1 MSFLFSPTLVSKNP
15 LKFLG
20 MTEQIRHSLYQFF
33 AWIQPAELWLFKH
46 INQIWTTDWMNDF
59 FPSMTD
65 LHKQSWFFYV
75 FPILILLIVFKKY
88 RVHSMTIIVSLGLCL
103 AWNDFTGGRVKRS
116 IQRPR
121 PFQSIEVTGAI
132 QRSPA
137 SENSSFYS
145 NHSSNNFAMAAP

>member
-1 MSFLFSPTLVSKNP
+1 
-15 LKFLG
+15 
-20 MTEQIRHSLYQFF
+20 
-33 AWIQPAELWLFKH
+33 
-46 INQIWTTDWMNDF
+46 
-59 FPSMTD
+59 
-65 LHKQSWFFYV
+65 
-75 FPILILLIVFKKY
+75 
-88 RVHSMTIIVSLGLCL
+88 MTIIVSLGLCL

-145 NHSSNNFAMAAP
+145 NHSSNNFAMAAFMSFFMPVISLLFYAIAFLVGYSRIYNGVHYPSDVIFGALVGIMWGRSFAHVASQFLTAELRNRVWKENAVKSKSPETHAHSKVFRSRD